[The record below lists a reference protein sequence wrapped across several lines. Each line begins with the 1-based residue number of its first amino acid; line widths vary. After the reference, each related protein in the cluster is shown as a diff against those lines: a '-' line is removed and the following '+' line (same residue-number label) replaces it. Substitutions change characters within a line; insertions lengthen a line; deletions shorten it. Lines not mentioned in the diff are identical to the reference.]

1 MPYQLRRIIGINIRC
16 PHGGNLPSQR
26 IAQLDP
32 RESLHIS
39 GDNGVGK
46 SSFLRLVPLFYGA
59 TPSQILRGSG
69 LHSLLRYILPDESSA
84 VAYEYEREGPH
95 DLRLVVM
102 HVNAH
107 RDSPQFL
114 ILRGGFSESLFLK
127 TEGTGRVFVRRDEFK
142 AWAESPVHGREVSKI
157 LELSEYRAVIL
168 NERQAGRDA
177 ADLRRLAAQHS
188 MGGMTALTNLDQ
200 IAATMANEKLAFRDL
215 HQIVIDRVT
224 DVRGF
229 EGPDFQRKPVS
240 ELKQN
245 REAVVQWIKSRNHLV
260 DIKKRL
266 PDVERLRADV
276 DQIARLYKELC
287 ALRASVVTGT
297 EKNAQ
302 EREALKDAISDY
314 SKEISK
320 LEGHL
325 EDQLPGL
332 AEGLTTAKTTKTNA
346 KTALD
351 DFDTK
356 QQRFSKLGAENLT
369 KEEEL
374 ESGLREQG
382 KTLSLRL
389 TTFQE
394 IASGVLKEHGV
405 QVAALE
411 KALQGQMAAIGK
423 RRQDKKDDAVT
434 DKEKLYTL
442 EREEIDTLS
451 GQSPPRILEIDLA
464 IAGFAEDKGRLQ
476 SVSVHPQA
484 SDKTV
489 AEAQKALKRKD
500 AAAGELVKANALSQD
515 AEREVNGAKFKFEE
529 SERALQPA
537 RSRLNNAEA
546 DLASIRRQITP
557 EGASLLAF
565 LRGHESGS
573 LQDSA
578 KTLDPSLLERTDLA
592 PAAHP
597 GAVAELTGGRV
608 LVGEISLVVTNISA
622 PSWLNVDELR
632 SNEAVAQSALNA
644 VQEALKHAEHA
655 LSIASKSLGV
665 ARADLTNANA
675 NVSIA
680 QSAAENAADAHKR
693 QTGFVA
699 QEQAAAKSAA
709 DTELRR
715 IEGELKGLA
724 GEKAQLLKNMA
735 TAVGNLQANFKTK
748 RAAVDTALK
757 VDLELLDEE
766 DRNIADTHRLALE
779 QLEEVRKGQLLSKGV
794 DPNKLKGI
802 EDQKRELDLRLGL
815 IEKNRHI
822 VSQWRTFLSDEV
834 PVHPRMLAVMAD
846 AEKAFSSATSR
857 LAEHELAVEALVRA
871 AGIQRSEFNVQE
883 QRLRREQEDLAD
895 LTLMLQGFIA
905 VVPSSLN
912 IEWTVEDLKTHCKS
926 KRLELTRL
934 EEKVVQSTKSIRNT
948 LTIIEGPAADYI
960 ESVDAAERAA
970 GERPFM
976 LSHELA
982 SERAK
987 SVFSWFETDLN
998 STVAMLNQVLGS
1010 FLSTA
1015 TDFISSL
1022 EIFDRRIRKF
1032 NSELQV
1038 ALSNSGRFPHFGNLS
1053 VKVFSGVTQLGHLE
1067 TLREMQAISTSR
1079 VSLGRVSGLGRD
1091 LELPDEAMTALIQD
1105 FSRILAREG
1114 GVRVNLTDQIKL
1126 EFSLEDNGNLK
1137 TVSNDEEFRSVSS
1150 NGNTALI
1157 MAMFLMAFAQ
1167 MVRRDSPV
1175 RLTWITDEIGRFDLP
1190 NLRAFLST
1198 LNEHNIDVI
1207 SASPLADPSY
1217 IDLFARRCIFGSNG
1231 SISTYQAR
1239 QEEGALH
1246 VTS

>member
-1 MPYQLRRIIGINIRC
+1 MPYQLRKIIGINIRC

-69 LHSLLRYILPDESSA
+69 LHSLLRYVLPDESSA
-84 VAYEYEREGPH
+84 VAYEYEREGPN

-114 ILRGGFSESLFLK
+114 ILRGGFAESLFVK
-127 TEGTGRVFVRRDEFK
+127 NEDAGRAFIRRDEFK
-142 AWAESPVHGREVSKI
+142 AWAESPAHGREVSKI

-188 MGGMTALTNLDQ
+188 MGGVTALTNLDQ

-260 DIKKRL
+260 EIKKRL
-266 PDVERLRADV
+266 SDVVTLRADV
-276 DQIARLYKELC
+276 ANMARLAKELC

-297 EKNAQ
+297 EMNNQ
-302 EREALKDAISDY
+302 EQEALRGAISDY
-314 SKEISK
+314 SKELSQMESR
-320 LEGHL
+320 LDE
-325 EDQLPGL
+325 QLPGL
-332 AEGLTTAKTTKTNA
+332 QQGLASA
-346 KTALD
+346 KTAKNNAQTILD
-351 DFDTK
+351 DFEAK
-356 QQRFSKLGAENLT
+356 QQRFRKLDAESLL
-369 KEEEL
+369 KEEDL

-382 KTLSLRL
+382 ETLRL
-389 TTFQE
+389 RLETFQE
-394 IASGVLKEHGV
+394 IASGVLKEHGT

-411 KALQGQMAAIGK
+411 KALQGQKTAIGK
-423 RRQDKKDDAVT
+423 RRQDKKDAAGTEKEKINVLERRDIDAVSG
-434 DKEKLYTL
+434 KLPAG
-442 EREEIDTLS
+442 I
-451 GQSPPRILEIDLA
+451 PEIDLA
-464 IAGFAEDKGRLQ
+464 SAGFAEEKGRLQ
-476 SVSVHPQA
+476 GVSLQPQA
-484 SDKTV
+484 SIKTI
-489 AEAQKALKRKD
+489 AEAEKSLKRKD
-500 AAAGELVKANALSQD
+500 TAAGELVKAKTLSQD
-515 AEREVNGAKFKFEE
+515 AEREVASAKTRFDEH
-529 SERALQPA
+529 ERALQPL
-537 RSRLNNAEA
+537 RYRVSVAET
-546 DLASIRRQITP
+546 DLASIRRQISP
-557 EGASLLAF
+557 EGGSLLAF
-565 LRGHESGS
+565 LRGQEPGA
-573 LQDSA
+573 LLDSA
-578 KTLDPSLLERTDLA
+578 KALDPSLLERTDLL
-592 PAAHP
+592 PAVHP
-597 GAVAELTGGRV
+597 GAGSESADGRVSVGVIGVTVAEIPT
-608 LVGEISLVVTNISA
+608 
-622 PSWLNVDELR
+622 PSWLNVEGLR
-632 SNEAVAQSALNA
+632 SNEALSQAALDASQGA
-644 VQEALKHAEHA
+644 VRDAEQALA
-655 LSIASKSLGV
+655 IASKKLETAHSEL
-665 ARADLTNANA
+665 ASANA

-680 QSAAENAADAHKR
+680 QSAADNALEAYKR
-693 QTGFVA
+693 QARFVV
-699 QEQAAAKSAA
+699 QEQLDAKSAA
-709 DTELRR
+709 DAELNR
-715 IEGELKGLA
+715 IEVKLKGLA
-724 GEKAQLLKNMA
+724 DEKTSLLNDMASSVRDMQAGFEARRAEVDAALEADLERLGGEE
-735 TAVGNLQANFKTK
+735 K
-748 RAAVDTALK
+748 RVEVTHGAALK
-757 VDLELLDEE
+757 QLD
-766 DRNIADTHRLALE
+766 
-779 QLEEVRKGQLLSKGV
+779 QVREGQLLSKGI
-794 DPNKLKGI
+794 DPIKMTEI
-802 EDQKRELDLRLGL
+802 EDEQRMLGERLGL

-822 VSQWRTFLSDEV
+822 VSQWRTFVGEEL
-834 PVHPRMLAVMAD
+834 PTHPRMLSDFTD
-846 AEKAFSSATSR
+846 AEKAFVTATVK
-857 LAEHELAVEALVRA
+857 LTEHEQAVEALIKTA
-871 AGIQRSEFNVQE
+871 AAQRSEFTTQE
-883 QRLRREQEDLAD
+883 QRLRREQEDLAE
-895 LTLMLQGFIA
+895 LTLMLQYFPAA
-905 VVPSSLN
+905 VASPLN
-912 IEWTVEDLKTHCKS
+912 IEWTVDDLKTHCKA
-926 KRLELTRL
+926 KRRELTSL
-934 EEKVVQSTKSIRNT
+934 EEQVVQSTKSIRNT
-948 LTIIEGPAADYI
+948 MTSVEGSAADYI
-960 ESVDAAERAA
+960 ESVDAAERAS
-970 GERPFM
+970 GERSFI
-976 LSHELA
+976 LGH
-982 SERAK
+982 ERAGNRANA
-987 SVFSWFETDLN
+987 VCDWFETELN

-1022 EIFDRRIRKF
+1022 DIFDRRIRKF
-1032 NSELQV
+1032 NSELQA

-1053 VKVFSGVTQLGHLE
+1053 VKVFSGVTQLEHLT
-1067 TLREMQAISTSR
+1067 TLREMQAISQAR

-1126 EFSLEDNGNLK
+1126 EFSLEDNGRLK

-1167 MVRRDSPV
+1167 MVRRDSLV

-1239 QEEGALH
+1239 PEEGTLH